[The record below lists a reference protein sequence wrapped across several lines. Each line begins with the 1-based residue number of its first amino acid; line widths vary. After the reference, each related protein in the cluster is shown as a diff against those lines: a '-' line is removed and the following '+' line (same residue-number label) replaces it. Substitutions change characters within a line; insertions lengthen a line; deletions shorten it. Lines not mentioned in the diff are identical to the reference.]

1 MQDIII
7 AIDGY
12 SGCGKSSTA
21 KEVARALHYTYLDS
35 GAMYR
40 AVTLFFIRH
49 QVNLHDKSSVL
60 DALDKINIQF
70 HRSED
75 GTFNETYLNGEN
87 VEKEIRKMEVSERVS
102 AVSAIPE
109 VRNKMVEQ
117 QRKLGASKKVVMDG
131 RDIGS
136 QVFPH
141 ADLKIFMTADLKV
154 RALRRKEELEEKG
167 NRVTLDEIMLN
178 LSERDRID
186 SQRQQSPLVKV
197 DDAVEIDTT
206 NLDFSDQVRQ
216 VLSLAKKHIEV

>member
-40 AVTLFFIRH
+40 AATLFFIRH
-49 QVNLHDKSSVL
+49 QVNLHEKSSVL

-87 VEKEIRKMEVSERVS
+87 VEREIRKMEVSERVS
-102 AVSAIPE
+102 EVSAIPE

-167 NRVTLDEIMLN
+167 TSVTLDEIMLN

-197 DDAVEIDTT
+197 EDAVEIDTT
-206 NLDFSDQVRQ
+206 NIDFSDQVRQ
-216 VLSLAKKHIEV
+216 VLSLAKKHIDV

>member
-40 AVTLFFIRH
+40 AVTLFFIRQ